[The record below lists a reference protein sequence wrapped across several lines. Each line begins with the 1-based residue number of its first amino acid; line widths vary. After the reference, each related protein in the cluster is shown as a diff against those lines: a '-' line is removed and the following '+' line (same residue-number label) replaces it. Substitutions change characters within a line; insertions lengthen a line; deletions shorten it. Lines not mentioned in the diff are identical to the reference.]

1 MQWRLSIGGSH
12 SVLNGELKDTFFDDL
27 DDYND
32 AYTSTGRG
40 SVEGSFEGVFSPLV
54 GVELIYPISSALDA
68 KIGVRT
74 QYRGWTET
82 SSGYLNTTPFVSDD
96 GTEVIGTSEFE
107 QSLSFQMRYWD
118 IPIGIVYELNDF
130 IDLEFAMFTSML
142 VSQNDVVDVDLR
154 SSADVVDWD
163 WIDGEWTYFI
173 SETITEEINATEDM
187 DDWNHNL
194 ADRFS
199 GTELGVRFSGKRV
212 AFGLYVQNG
221 RSVGRL
227 LGDQD
232 NQFKSYLGCLSFRID

>member
-1 MQWRLSIGGSH
+1 MRIFFFSFLFIVPCFSSFSQSEFFKNFNDSLQWRLSIGGSH

-130 IDLEFAMFTSML
+130 IDLEFAMFTSISRVPL
-142 VSQNDVVDVDLR
+142 LL
-154 SSADVVDWD
+154 SSARLR
-163 WIDGEWTYFI
+163 G
-173 SETITEEINATEDM
+173 SQLRPETCPATASHPALPLTSPYPPRM
-187 DDWNHNL
+187 ASL
-194 ADRFS
+194 
-199 GTELGVRFSGKRV
+199 GTSPDP
-212 AFGLYVQNG
+212 A
-221 RSVGRL
+221 
-227 LGDQD
+227 
-232 NQFKSYLGCLSFRID
+232 